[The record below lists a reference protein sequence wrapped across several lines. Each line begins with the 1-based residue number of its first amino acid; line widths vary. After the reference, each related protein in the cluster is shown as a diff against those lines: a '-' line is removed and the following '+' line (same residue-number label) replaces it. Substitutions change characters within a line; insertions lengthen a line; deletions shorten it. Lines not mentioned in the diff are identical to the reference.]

1 MRKFNHNRFA
11 GPIPRLML
19 SARAIPSSLS
29 HANLGELD
37 ALIQANPQ
45 IPDPSNI
52 RPGGRLYAFPDSPLP
67 VPPGRSLMLYS
78 GGDSMFTIA
87 DRFGISLQLL
97 LQANPPRFR
106 IPRGFNRGQIVC
118 VPFVSCPTNTFSYI
132 VERGDTMFSIAQ
144 KFDVSLQALMNAN
157 PQITDPNQL
166 YPGQN
171 VCVPRSMP
179 PPQTCPTGTF
189 PPYTVQKGDSMWSIA
204 QNSGGFHWMTLIRA
218 NPQIPN
224 PA

>member
-1 MRKFNHNRFA
+1 
-11 GPIPRLML
+11 
-19 SARAIPSSLS
+19 
-29 HANLGELD
+29 
-37 ALIQANPQ
+37 
-45 IPDPSNI
+45 
-52 RPGGRLYAFPDSPLP
+52 
-67 VPPGRSLMLYS
+67 
-78 GGDSMFTIA
+78 MFTIA

-97 LQANPPRFR
+97 LQANPPQIPDPAR
-106 IPRGFNRGQIVC
+106 IQPGQIVC

-179 PPQTCPTGTF
+179 PPQTCPTGGTF

-204 QNSGGFHWMTLIRA
+204 QKFGGVSLDALIRA

-224 PA
+224 PSLIFPGQIVCVPSGPPPINLPGRDFPLHGAEGRQYVEYCPKIRSNTECADSR